1 MKDNY
6 NQTIKEG
13 DYIYFNTH
21 NNSLIGQ
28 IKRCYRSGKETQ
40 KDAIE
45 IKYQNNKITQR
56 FTEEVIKMDKK
67 QAKKLLIEKMMK
79 AL

>member
-45 IKYQNNKITQR
+45 IKYQNNTKIH
-56 FTEEVIKMDKK
+56 
-67 QAKKLLIEKMMK
+67 
-79 AL
+79 